1 MNIDRVNVNA
11 RNVTADA
18 AAKANRR
25 AQWMRQLRQWHWI
38 SGALS
43 LISMLLFAVTGI
55 TLNHSS
61 AIEAKPEVATQETTL
76 DAAAVAVLATAPKTG
91 RAPLPSPL
99 ADSVGQKLGI
109 DLTARDA
116 EWTESEAYISL
127 PRPGGDAWVSID
139 RESGDITYET
149 TDRGWISYLND
160 LHKGRHT
167 GPAWSLFIDVFAVAS
182 IVFCITGL
190 LLLQMYAKGRS
201 MTWPLV
207 AAGFALPVV
216 LAIFLIH

>member
-1 MNIDRVNVNA
+1 MKVNV
-11 RNVTADA
+11 RDLA
-18 AAKANRR
+18 AERAAQANRR

-38 SGALS
+38 SGAVS
-43 LISMLLFAVTGI
+43 LVSMLLFAVTGI
-55 TLNHSS
+55 TLNHSA
-61 AIEAKPEVATQETTL
+61 AIEAKPQVTTQEATL
-76 DAAAVAVLATAPKTG
+76 DGSTVSALADTPRTG
-91 RAPLPSPL
+91 RAPVPASL
-99 ADSVGQKLGI
+99 AAAVSSAIGI
-109 DLTARDA
+109 DVAGREA
-116 EWTESEAYISL
+116 EWSEGEAYIAL

-139 RESGDITYET
+139 RESGALTYER

-167 GPAWSLFIDVFAVAS
+167 GPAWSLFIDVFALAS

-207 AAGFALPVV
+207 GLGLGIPVLLALV
-216 LAIFLIH
+216 LIH

>member
-1 MNIDRVNVNA
+1 MNVNV
-11 RNVTADA
+11 RDLA
-18 AAKANRR
+18 AERAAQANRR

-38 SGALS
+38 SGAVS
-43 LISMLLFAVTGI
+43 LVSMLLFAVTGI
-55 TLNHSS
+55 TLNHSA
-61 AIEAKPEVATQETTL
+61 AIEAKPQVTTQEATL
-76 DAAAVAVLATAPKTG
+76 DGSTVSALADTPRTG
-91 RAPLPSPL
+91 RAPIPASL
-99 ADSVGQKLGI
+99 AAAVSSAIGI
-109 DLTARDA
+109 DVAGREA
-116 EWTESEAYISL
+116 EWSEGEAYIAL

-139 RESGDITYET
+139 RESGALTYER

-167 GPAWSLFIDVFAVAS
+167 GPAWSLFIDVFALAS

-207 AAGFALPVV
+207 GLGLGIPVLLALV
-216 LAIFLIH
+216 LIH

>member
-1 MNIDRVNVNA
+1 MNVNV
-11 RNVTADA
+11 RDLA
-18 AAKANRR
+18 AERAAQANRR

-38 SGALS
+38 SGAVS
-43 LISMLLFAVTGI
+43 LVSMLLFAVTGI
-55 TLNHSS
+55 TLNHSA
-61 AIEAKPEVATQETTL
+61 AIEAKPQVTTQEATL
-76 DAAAVAVLATAPKTG
+76 DGSTVSALADTPRTG
-91 RAPLPSPL
+91 RAPVPASL
-99 ADSVGQKLGI
+99 AAAVSSAIGI
-109 DLTARDA
+109 DVAGREA
-116 EWTESEAYISL
+116 EWSEGEAYIAL

-139 RESGDITYET
+139 RESGALTYER

-167 GPAWSLFIDVFAVAS
+167 GPAWSLFIDVFALAS

-207 AAGFALPVV
+207 GLGLGIPVLLALV
-216 LAIFLIH
+216 LIH

>member
-1 MNIDRVNVNA
+1 MKVNV
-11 RNVTADA
+11 RDLA
-18 AAKANRR
+18 AERAAQANRR

-38 SGALS
+38 SGAVS
-43 LISMLLFAVTGI
+43 LVSMLLFAVTGI
-55 TLNHSS
+55 TLNHSA
-61 AIEAKPEVATQETTL
+61 AIEAKPQVTTQEATL
-76 DAAAVAVLATAPKTG
+76 DGSTVSALADTPRTG
-91 RAPLPSPL
+91 RAPIPASL
-99 ADSVGQKLGI
+99 AAAVSSAIGI
-109 DLTARDA
+109 DVAGREA
-116 EWTESEAYISL
+116 EWSEGEAYIAL

-139 RESGDITYET
+139 RESGALTYER

-167 GPAWSLFIDVFAVAS
+167 GPAWSLFIDVFALAS

-207 AAGFALPVV
+207 GLGLGIPVLLALV
-216 LAIFLIH
+216 LIH

>member
-1 MNIDRVNVNA
+1 MDVNVRDA
-11 RNVTADA
+11 SADA

-43 LISMLLFAVTGI
+43 LVAMLLFAITGI

-61 AIEAKPEVATQETTL
+61 AIEAKPRTTTQNAAL
-76 DAAAVAVLATAPKTG
+76 DAAAIAALAAAPKTA
-91 RAPLPSPL
+91 RAQIP
-99 ADSVGQKLGI
+99 ASVAEAVAAKLGVDI
-109 DLTARDA
+109 AGRDA
-116 EWTESEAYISL
+116 EWSETEAYISL

-139 RESGDITYET
+139 RASGDMTYEV

-167 GPAWSLFIDVFAVAS
+167 GPAWSLFIDVFAMAS
-182 IVFCITGL
+182 VVFCMTGL
-190 LLLQMYAKGRS
+190 LLLQMYAKSRS

-207 AAGFALPVV
+207 GFGFALPVL
-216 LAIFLIH
+216 LAILFIH

>member
-1 MNIDRVNVNA
+1 VNVNVRDLA
-11 RNVTADA
+11 ADRA
-18 AAKANRR
+18 AQANRR

-38 SGALS
+38 SGAVS
-43 LISMLLFAVTGI
+43 LVSMLLFAVTGI
-55 TLNHSS
+55 TLNHSA
-61 AIEAKPEVATQETTL
+61 AIEAKPQVTTQEATL
-76 DAAAVAVLATAPKTG
+76 AAPIVEALAAEPRTG
-91 RAPLPSPL
+91 RAAVPPGVAEAVRS
-99 ADSVGQKLGI
+99 ALGV
-109 DLTARDA
+109 DVAGREA
-116 EWTESEAYISL
+116 EWSESEAYIAL

-139 RESGDITYET
+139 RESGAVTYER

-201 MTWPLV
+201 LTWPLV
-207 AAGFALPVV
+207 GLGLGLPVL
-216 LAIFLIH
+216 LALFLIH